1 MAAGSTGVKARR
13 KAGLKIRFWSLHHEI
28 VIEAP
33 FPGESGEKE
42 RKSPGNLKG
51 WRERSPQRK
60 RRKTRWRERPAGSIM
75 GCRAPGGVRMQK
87 DPLIW

>member
-13 KAGLKIRFWSLHHEI
+13 KAGLKIQFWSLHHEI
-28 VIEAP
+28 VIEAT

-60 RRKTRWRERPAGSIM
+60 RRKTRWRERPVASWVAERQVGS
-75 GCRAPGGVRMQK
+75 GCRR
-87 DPLIW
+87 IH